1 MPRKRNGRQDAIRDI
16 VRNGKVRTQRELVDE
31 LHAREFTCTQAT
43 VSRDIATMGLR
54 KQPEGTYVLPEDL
67 HLKRMVSDL
76 VDDVVCA
83 GNLVLVKAQPG
94 MASGIAAAVDGAD
107 LPDILGSIAGDDTVL
122 LITKTDEDGERVSLL
137 LQRICGLVEKA

>member
-67 HLKRMVSDL
+67 HLKRRVSDL

-122 LITKTDEDGERVSLL
+122 LITKTDEDGARVSLL
-137 LQRICGLVEKA
+137 LQRICGLVEEA